1 VSFYAHFLFLEIQD
15 CLVLL
20 TESVIEIPG
29 VILLIACL
37 LRSLQYR
44 RQSSI
49 EQIRAFWLA
58 SVLIFIAVI
67 RRELNFLPDLFIPS
81 DFLLLG
87 HNYDWWEDAA
97 LLILY
102 LLAVGLLI
110 YSRRYLWAVLKNVSV
125 MIYVSVATLALL
137 QYMGENAIVFPQT
150 IGGLIEE
157 VAETIVYVIALGY
170 LWQFKLN
177 DFAAYSVDQEDFTW
191 GQTKH

>member
-1 VSFYAHFLFLEIQD
+1 M
-15 CLVLL
+15 L

-29 VILLIACL
+29 IILLIVCL

-58 SVLIFIAVI
+58 SALIFIAVI
-67 RRELNFLPDLFIPS
+67 RRELNFLPDLFIAS
-81 DFLLLG
+81 DVLVLG
-87 HNYDWWEDAA
+87 HNYDWWEDAT

-125 MIYVSVATLALL
+125 MLYVSVATLALL
-137 QYMGENAIVFPQT
+137 QYMGENAIVFSQT

-157 VAETIVYVIALGY
+157 VAETIVYVIALVY
-170 LWQFKLN
+170 LWQFKLS
-177 DFAAYSVDQEDFTW
+177 DFATSSVDQEDFTW
-191 GQTKH
+191 SHTKH

>member
-49 EQIRAFWLA
+49 EQIKAFWLA
-58 SVLIFIAVI
+58 SALIFIAVI
-67 RRELNFLPDLFIPS
+67 RRELNFLPDLFIAS
-81 DFLLLG
+81 DVLVLG

-125 MIYVSVATLALL
+125 ILYVSVATLALL
-137 QYMGENAIVFPQT
+137 QYMGENAIVFSQT

-157 VAETIVYVIALGY
+157 VAETIVYVIALVY
-170 LWQFKLN
+170 LWQFKLS
-177 DFAAYSVDQEDFTW
+177 DFATSSVNQEDFTW
-191 GQTKH
+191 SQTRH

>member
-1 VSFYAHFLFLEIQD
+1 
-15 CLVLL
+15 LL

-49 EQIRAFWLA
+49 EQIKAFWLA
-58 SVLIFIAVI
+58 SALIFIAVI
-67 RRELNFLPDLFIPS
+67 RRELNFLPDLFIAS
-81 DFLLLG
+81 DVLVLG

-125 MIYVSVATLALL
+125 ILYVSVATLALL
-137 QYMGENAIVFPQT
+137 QYMGENAIVFSQT

-157 VAETIVYVIALGY
+157 VAETIVYVIALVY
-170 LWQFKLN
+170 LWQFKLS
-177 DFAAYSVDQEDFTW
+177 DFATSSVNQEDFTW
-191 GQTKH
+191 SQTRH